1 MATSSANTNALLE
14 LVGPELYEAFF
25 GGDNEVGGA
34 TAEVGVERPAVEC
47 ELDRLL
53 WEASENYEHKNDI
66 AETQQRFAFPKT
78 EKVVGKRSKE
88 NATRY

>member
-1 MATSSANTNALLE
+1 MATSSTKSNTFLE
-14 LVGPELYEAFF
+14 LVGSELYEEFF
-25 GGDNEVGGA
+25 GDDNEVGRA
-34 TAEVGVERPAVEC
+34 TAGVGLERQAVES
-47 ELDRLL
+47 ELDQLSK
-53 WEASENYEHKNDI
+53 ASENYEQKLDI